1 MKEEQQRRWDG
12 DTFQAG
18 DQQPCG
24 RKMTRLSRDGWE
36 ITGQERGSWGMCPLS
51 DVSGRDAPPGC
62 SSSRVVSLVFGC
74 KHELVHRRS
83 RLQQLTRMHGSAAPQ
98 LRAKENERKKE
109 RSQRSLTP
117 QPRTS
122 CCSIQQPG
130 GGELATSEQVEAAM
144 VAEDLQPLTLVWLP
158 AAAAD
163 VRRWILLKK
172 SSVSTWF
179 ISTWLRCSTD
189 APSCSPL

>member
-51 DVSGRDAPPGC
+51 DVSGGDTPPGC
-62 SSSRVVSLVFGC
+62 SSSPVVSLVFGC
-74 KHELVHRRS
+74 KHQLAHRRS
-83 RLQQLTRMHGSAAPQ
+83 RLQQLSRMHGSAAPQ
-98 LRAKENERKKE
+98 LRA
-109 RSQRSLTP
+109 QRSLPP
-117 QPRTS
+117 QARTS

-163 VRRWILLKK
+163 GRRWILLKK

-179 ISTWLRCSTD
+179 ISSWLRCSTD